1 MAGDAPARA
10 SRYSTSGECCRI
22 SKQSVFVPYHLLF
35 PLFSSVCFV
44 FGVML
49 AKQAFRRGVTPWTG
63 TFLGNFWL
71 AVFWG
76 LVAAVRGQVIP
87 TESWGIAAV
96 IGLMFVLG
104 QVFTYLAFQFGD
116 VSVATPLFGLKV
128 LMVAALSAFGTGVP
142 VGGKVWLA
150 GGLATMGVILIQWSG
165 RRRTP
170 PAADRHAPQTGGD
183 HAADDHAADN
193 HADDKHSNQAQSS
206 STSVPPPAGGSKLL
220 TVVLALS
227 AAFALSLFD
236 VSLQKWAHDY
246 SGYDFLPVMFG
257 AAGLLSL
264 ALLPFVTRP
273 AEVRRL
279 GAGRWIIAGT
289 ILMALQAMSMCYS
302 LAEFGDAPRINIVY
316 ALRGLW
322 GVLLA
327 WAFASR
333 LQTGEA
339 GAGRTTMLRRLA
351 GASLLTAAVFLA
363 IRA

>member
-1 MAGDAPARA
+1 M
-10 SRYSTSGECCRI
+10 
-22 SKQSVFVPYHLLF
+22 FVPYHLLF

-170 PAADRHAPQTGGD
+170 PAADRRAPQTGGD
-183 HAADDHAADN
+183 HAAENRADEID
-193 HADDKHSNQAQSS
+193 ADDDKHSNQAQSS

-264 ALLPFVTRP
+264 ALLPFVLVGPQLFSLEQPIKMGLLVQVPPVPTACGAATARAHTCSHHGRHMGSRSHTQALTTR
-273 AEVRRL
+273 R
-279 GAGRWIIAGT
+279 T
-289 ILMALQAMSMCYS
+289 
-302 LAEFGDAPRINIVY
+302 
-316 ALRGLW
+316 
-322 GVLLA
+322 
-327 WAFASR
+327 
-333 LQTGEA
+333 QTLC
-339 GAGRTTMLRRLA
+339 R
-351 GASLLTAAVFLA
+351 
-363 IRA
+363 

>member
-1 MAGDAPARA
+1 MRFAAATRTCLQAVQTIQYAYRPRPNLFAKPA
-10 SRYSTSGECCRI
+10 
-22 SKQSVFVPYHLLF
+22 VPYHLLF

-49 AKQAFRRGVTPWTG
+49 AKQAFSRGVTPWTG

-87 TESWGIAAV
+87 SESWGIAAV

-128 LMVAALSAFGTGVP
+128 LMVAALSAFGTGVAVSP
-142 VGGKVWLA
+142 MIWLA
-150 GGLATMGVILIQWSG
+150 GSLATAGVILIQWSG
-165 RRRTP
+165 RKT
-170 PAADRHAPQTGGD
+170 AADTRAGDAAEITEPPQ
-183 HAADDHAADN
+183 
-193 HADDKHSNQAQSS
+193 SNK
-206 STSVPPPAGGSKLL
+206 VL

-227 AAFALSLFD
+227 AAFSLSLFD
-236 VSLQKWAHDY
+236 VCLQKWASDY

-264 ALLPFVTRP
+264 LLLPFVTWPR
-273 AEVRRL
+273 EIVRR
-279 GAGRWIIAGT
+279 GAARWIVAGT
-289 ILMALQAMSMCYS
+289 VLMALQAMSMCYS

-327 WAFASR
+327 WAFAHR

-339 GAGRTTMLRRLA
+339 SAGRATMLRRLA
-351 GASLLTAAVFLA
+351 GAALLTTSVLLA
-363 IRA
+363 IGV

>member
-1 MAGDAPARA
+1 M
-10 SRYSTSGECCRI
+10 
-22 SKQSVFVPYHLLF
+22 PYHLLF

-44 FGVML
+44 LGVML
-49 AKQAFRRGVTPWTG
+49 AKQAFSRGVTPWTG

-87 TESWGIAAV
+87 SESWGIAAV

-142 VGGKVWLA
+142 VSPMVWLA
-150 GGLATMGVILIQWSG
+150 GTLATAGVILIQWSG
-165 RRRTP
+165 RKKT
-170 PAADRHAPQTGGD
+170 AATD
-183 HAADDHAADN
+183 HADADN
-193 HADDKHSNQAQSS
+193 TMDTAAASPQSN
-206 STSVPPPAGGSKLL
+206 KLL

-227 AAFALSLFD
+227 AAFSLSLFD
-236 VSLQKWAHDY
+236 VCLQKWASDY

-264 ALLPFVTRP
+264 LLLPFVTSPTEIRQ
-273 AEVRRL
+273 L
-279 GAGRWIIAGT
+279 QAGRWIIAGT

-327 WAFASR
+327 WAFAR
-333 LQTGEA
+333 QLQTGEA
-339 GAGRTTMLRRLA
+339 SAGRATMLRRLA
-351 GASLLTAAVFLA
+351 GASLLTTSVLLA
-363 IRA
+363 MGA

>member
-1 MAGDAPARA
+1 M
-10 SRYSTSGECCRI
+10 
-22 SKQSVFVPYHLLF
+22 PYHLLF

-49 AKQAFRRGVTPWTG
+49 AKQAFSRGVTPWTG

-76 LVAAVRGQVIP
+76 LIAAVRGQVIP
-87 TESWGIAAV
+87 AESWGIAAV

-142 VGGKVWLA
+142 VSGMVWLA
-150 GGLATMGVILIQWSG
+150 GTLATAGVILIQWSG
-165 RRRTP
+165 RKAAEADD
-170 PAADRHAPQTGGD
+170 AADTSNAADSTSAPQT
-183 HAADDHAADN
+183 N
-193 HADDKHSNQAQSS
+193 
-206 STSVPPPAGGSKLL
+206 KLL

-227 AAFALSLFD
+227 AAFSLSLFD
-236 VSLQKWAHDY
+236 VCLQKWASDY

-264 ALLPFVTRP
+264 LLLPFVTWP
-273 AEVRRL
+273 TEIRRRQ
-279 GAGRWIIAGT
+279 AGRWIIGGT

-327 WAFASR
+327 WAFAQR

-339 GAGRTTMLRRLA
+339 SAGRTTMLRRLA
-351 GASLLTAAVFLA
+351 GASLLTTSVLLA
-363 IRA
+363 IGA

>member
-1 MAGDAPARA
+1 
-10 SRYSTSGECCRI
+10 
-22 SKQSVFVPYHLLF
+22 VPYHLLF

-49 AKQAFRRGVTPWTG
+49 AKQAFSRGVTPWTG

-76 LVAAVRGQVIP
+76 LVAAVRGRVIP
-87 TESWGIAAV
+87 SESWGIAAI

-142 VGGKVWLA
+142 VSPMVWLA
-150 GGLATMGVILIQWSG
+150 GTLATAGVILIQWSG
-165 RRRTP
+165 GKK
-170 PAADRHAPQTGGD
+170 AAAPDHPHAENTMGENSTAAQPSPQ
-183 HAADDHAADN
+183 
-193 HADDKHSNQAQSS
+193 SN
-206 STSVPPPAGGSKLL
+206 KML

-227 AAFALSLFD
+227 AAFSLSLFD
-236 VSLQKWAHDY
+236 VCLQKWASDY

-264 ALLPFVTRP
+264 LLLPFVTWP
-273 AEVRRL
+273 TEIRRQQ
-279 GAGRWIIAGT
+279 AGRWIIAGT
-289 ILMALQAMSMCYS
+289 VLMALQAMSMCYS

-327 WAFASR
+327 WAFAQR

-339 GAGRTTMLRRLA
+339 SAGRTTMLRRLA
-351 GASLLTAAVFLA
+351 GATLLTTSVLLA
-363 IRA
+363 MGA